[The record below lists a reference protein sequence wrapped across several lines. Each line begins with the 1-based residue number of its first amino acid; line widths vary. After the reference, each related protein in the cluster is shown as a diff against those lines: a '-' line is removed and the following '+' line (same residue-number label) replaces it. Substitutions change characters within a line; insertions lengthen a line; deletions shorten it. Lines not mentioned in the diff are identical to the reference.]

1 MQQYSFFTLAAK
13 PKVGAAIHPI
23 ATGVPGLR
31 GQNATPAGTPAWR
44 SQTKENPGR
53 GWRPGVGVL

>member
-1 MQQYSFFTLAAK
+1 MQQYSFFTRTAK
-13 PKVGAAIHPI
+13 PKVGASIHPT

-31 GQNATPAGTPAWR
+31 GQNAAPADTSAALSNKR
-44 SQTKENPGR
+44 NPGR